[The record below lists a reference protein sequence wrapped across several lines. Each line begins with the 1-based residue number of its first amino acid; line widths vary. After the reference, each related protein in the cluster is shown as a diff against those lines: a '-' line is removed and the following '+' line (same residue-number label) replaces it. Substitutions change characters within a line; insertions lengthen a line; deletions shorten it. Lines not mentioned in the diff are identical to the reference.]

1 MGEKA
6 KKIYQKI
13 GLPRIIIIGF
23 FLLLLFSAGPLGL
36 SIPGLIS
43 DVINRGAM
51 YGILV
56 LAMVP
61 AVQSGIGLNFGIS
74 LGIVGGLLGA
84 LISIQMGIAT
94 NPALGW
100 FAPWMALI
108 VAILFGVLF
117 SSLIGWGYG
126 ILLNRVKGDEMTV
139 STYVGFS
146 IIAFMNIMW
155 LVAGYVLGIFR

>member
-74 LGIVGGLLGA
+74 LGIVGGCWARSSRFRWASQPTLLWAG
-84 LISIQMGIAT
+84 LL
-94 NPALGW
+94 PGW
-100 FAPWMALI
+100 
-108 VAILFGVLF
+108 
-117 SSLIGWGYG
+117 
-126 ILLNRVKGDEMTV
+126 R
-139 STYVGFS
+139 
-146 IIAFMNIMW
+146 
-155 LVAGYVLGIFR
+155 